1 MTTQLANNYTLAFVI
16 GALSSFPS
24 IMPTVL
30 ALQKKPTIELY
41 RTAKIENM
49 IWTLPLFYGVLHVI
63 LFYLINNFFPKQ
75 FQNYLTLGIIIGL
88 IYPTLGTISGHAKA
102 TYEDK
107 STLNLYIKAQILYIF
122 TYAVVFNY
130 IGRNICK

>member
-1 MTTQLANNYTLAFVI
+1 MTTQLANNFTLAFVI
-16 GALSSFPS
+16 GALSAFPS

-30 ALQKKPTIELY
+30 ALRKKPTIEIY

-49 IWTLPLFYGVLHVI
+49 IWILPLFYGVLHVI

-88 IYPTLGTISGHAKA
+88 IYPTLGTVSGHAK
-102 TYEDK
+102 
-107 STLNLYIKAQILYIF
+107 LYSDSPLKLYMTAQILYIF
-122 TYAVVFNY
+122 FYAVVFNY